1 MPAQSTSI
9 LRRAYLP
16 NSSLRCRVQAPHWQR
31 HDPERIMLQI
41 YWRQQLS
48 VYILVVDD
56 EPDVEAL
63 FRQQFRRDIKT
74 GRFTMEFAPS
84 APVAL
89 VRAAEI
95 RDPSLILILSD
106 INMPGMS
113 GLEMMTKVRAGPPGC
128 PRYHNPGLWRRR
140 GPPQG
145 AGARR
150 GRPAD
155 KTHRF
160 FAVAPGDRYEAWAS
174 CMTATI
180 LVVDD
185 EPDLEALVLQK
196 FRRQIR
202 DGVVQFVFAHDGIE
216 ALQSIEQHPHVDMVV
231 SDINMPRMDGLSLLA
246 KLQEAEDKKS
256 TIIVSAYGDM
266 SNIRTAMNRGAF
278 DFLTKPIDFG
288 DLEMTIN
295 KTIRHVEMMRE
306 ARRRQAE
313 AERAHASL
321 SRYFSPQIASRLA
334 SRGESNGMEVHRREV
349 ATIFTDITSFTS
361 LVETAAPEVLG
372 ALLNEYVGGMTDAV
386 FAHEG
391 TVAKIIG
398 DAIQILFNAPGDQ
411 PDYATRA
418 IACAHDLDVWAEAFR
433 ERWKAKGVNFGV
445 TRIGVHAGSALVGNF
460 GGSRFFD
467 YTAYG
472 DTINT
477 AARLEAANKFLG
489 TRICVSATVAEG
501 TENFRGRPVGGLM
514 LPGGSE
520 PLPAYDPLPAAA
532 FEEPAT
538 AQYSEAFAKLEAGDT
553 AAMPAFAA
561 LVGLHADDA
570 LAGFHLRRLLNG
582 AKGVRMQL
590 E

>member
-1 MPAQSTSI
+1 
-9 LRRAYLP
+9 
-16 NSSLRCRVQAPHWQR
+16 
-31 HDPERIMLQI
+31 
-41 YWRQQLS
+41 
-48 VYILVVDD
+48 
-56 EPDVEAL
+56 
-63 FRQQFRRDIKT
+63 
-74 GRFTMEFAPS
+74 
-84 APVAL
+84 
-89 VRAAEI
+89 
-95 RDPSLILILSD
+95 
-106 INMPGMS
+106 
-113 GLEMMTKVRAGPPGC
+113 
-128 PRYHNPGLWRRR
+128 
-140 GPPQG
+140 
-145 AGARR
+145 
-150 GRPAD
+150 
-155 KTHRF
+155 
-160 FAVAPGDRYEAWAS
+160 
-174 CMTATI
+174 MTATI

-185 EPDLEALVLQK
+185 EPDLEALVMQK

-202 DGVVQFVFAHDGIE
+202 DGAVAFFFAHDGIE
-216 ALQSIEQHPHVDMVV
+216 ALKSIEDNPHVDMVV
-231 SDINMPRMDGLSLLA
+231 SDINMPRMDGLSLLQ
-246 KLQEAEDKKS
+246 KLQEAEEKKS

-288 DLEMTIN
+288 DLEMTID

-306 ARRRQAE
+306 ARLRQAE

-334 SRGESNGMEVHRREV
+334 AVGDSDGMEVHWRDV
-349 ATIFTDITSFTS
+349 AAIFTDIAGFTS

-372 ALLNEYVGGMTDAV
+372 ALLNEYVGGMTDVV

-391 TVAKIIG
+391 TVAKVIG
-398 DAIQILFNAPGDQ
+398 DALQILFNAPGDQ

-418 IACAHDLDVWAEAFR
+418 IACAHDLDAWSEKFR
-433 ERWKAKGVNFGV
+433 DRWKSQGVNFGV
-445 TRIGVHAGSALVGNF
+445 TRIGIHAGPALVGNF

-477 AARLEAANKFLG
+477 TARLETANKLLG
-489 TRICVSATVAEG
+489 TRMCASAVVADG
-501 TENFRGRPVGGLM
+501 AKGFQGRPVGDLM
-514 LPGGSE
+514 LRGRSE
-520 PLPAYDPLPAAA
+520 PLRAYEPLTPENFEGLAAK
-532 FEEPAT
+532 
-538 AQYSEAFAKLEAGDT
+538 QYSDAFAKLEAEDA

>member
-1 MPAQSTSI
+1 
-9 LRRAYLP
+9 
-16 NSSLRCRVQAPHWQR
+16 
-31 HDPERIMLQI
+31 
-41 YWRQQLS
+41 
-48 VYILVVDD
+48 
-56 EPDVEAL
+56 
-63 FRQQFRRDIKT
+63 
-74 GRFTMEFAPS
+74 
-84 APVAL
+84 
-89 VRAAEI
+89 
-95 RDPSLILILSD
+95 
-106 INMPGMS
+106 
-113 GLEMMTKVRAGPPGC
+113 MTP
-128 PRYHNPGLWRRR
+128 
-140 GPPQG
+140 
-145 AGARR
+145 
-150 GRPAD
+150 
-155 KTHRF
+155 
-160 FAVAPGDRYEAWAS
+160 
-174 CMTATI
+174 TI

-196 FRRQIR
+196 FRKQIR
-202 DGVVQFVFAHDGIE
+202 DGAVKFLFARDGIE
-216 ALQSIEQHPHVDMVV
+216 ALQSIEAQPQVDMVV

-246 KLQEAEDKKS
+246 KLQEADDKKS

-288 DLEMTIN
+288 DLELTIN
-295 KTIRHVEMMRE
+295 KTIRHVEMIRE

-334 SRGESNGMEVHRREV
+334 SGGDSNGMEVHRRDI

-361 LVETAAPEVLG
+361 LVETTAPELLS
-372 ALLNEYVGGMTDAV
+372 ALLNEYMAGMIDIV

-418 IACAHDLDVWAEAFR
+418 VACAHDLDAWAQAFR
-433 ERWKAKGVNFGV
+433 ERWKVQGVSFGA
-445 TRIGVHAGSALVGNF
+445 TRIGVHAGPALVGNF
-460 GGSRFFD
+460 GGDRFFD

-472 DTINT
+472 DTVNI

-489 TRICVSATVAEG
+489 TRICVSAAVADA
-501 TENFRGRPVGGLM
+501 TEAFQGRPVGDLM
-514 LPGGSE
+514 LRGRSE
-520 PLPAYDPLPAAA
+520 PLRAYEPLSAEAFKAPAM
-532 FEEPAT
+532 
-538 AQYSEAFAKLEAGDT
+538 AQYAQAFAKLEAGDA

-561 LVGLHADDA
+561 LVGSHADDA
-570 LAGFHLRRLLNG
+570 LGGFHLRRLLNG

>member
-1 MPAQSTSI
+1 
-9 LRRAYLP
+9 
-16 NSSLRCRVQAPHWQR
+16 
-31 HDPERIMLQI
+31 
-41 YWRQQLS
+41 
-48 VYILVVDD
+48 
-56 EPDVEAL
+56 
-63 FRQQFRRDIKT
+63 
-74 GRFTMEFAPS
+74 
-84 APVAL
+84 
-89 VRAAEI
+89 
-95 RDPSLILILSD
+95 
-106 INMPGMS
+106 
-113 GLEMMTKVRAGPPGC
+113 
-128 PRYHNPGLWRRR
+128 
-140 GPPQG
+140 
-145 AGARR
+145 
-150 GRPAD
+150 
-155 KTHRF
+155 
-160 FAVAPGDRYEAWAS
+160 
-174 CMTATI
+174 MTATI

-196 FRRQIR
+196 FRKQIR
-202 DGVVQFVFAHDGIE
+202 DGAMQFVFAHDGIE
-216 ALQSIEQHPHVDMVV
+216 ALQSIEDHPHVDMVV
-231 SDINMPRMDGLSLLA
+231 SDINMPRMDGLSLLSR
-246 KLQEAEDKKS
+246 LQEAEDKTS

-288 DLEMTIN
+288 DLEMTID

-321 SRYFSPQIASRLA
+321 SRYFSPQIAARLA
-334 SRGESNGMEVHRREV
+334 SDANGMEVHWREI

-372 ALLNEYVGGMTDAV
+372 ALLNEYVGGMTDVV

-398 DAIQILFNAPGDQ
+398 DAIQILFNAPGEQ
-411 PDYATRA
+411 ADYAARA
-418 IACAHDLDVWAEAFR
+418 IACAHDLDIWAQAFR
-433 ERWKAKGVNFGV
+433 ERWKAKDVNFGA
-445 TRIGVHAGSALVGNF
+445 TRIGVHAGPALVGNF

-477 AARLEAANKFLG
+477 AARLEAANKHLG
-489 TRICVSATVAEG
+489 TRICVSAAVADAAG
-501 TENFRGRPVGGLM
+501 RFTGRPVGDLVLRGR
-514 LPGGSE
+514 SE
-520 PLPAYDPLPAAA
+520 PLRAYEPLPAAA
-532 FEEPAT
+532 FEGAAT
-538 AQYSEAFAKLEAGDT
+538 KQYSDAFAKLEAGDA

-561 LVGLHADDA
+561 LVGSHSDDA